1 MVPNGYQNPIF
12 LSVVPKPAKLVPL
25 SPFVVPNCEQN
36 QGPSLYK
43 KLQHMLEL
51 FAFYQADNLA
61 SRLRFRAYCTLEA
74 VKMVKASQM
83 NINEMR
89 WVNENVSL

>member
-1 MVPNGYQNPIF
+1 
-12 LSVVPKPAKLVPL
+12 
-25 SPFVVPNCEQN
+25 
-36 QGPSLYK
+36 
-43 KLQHMLEL
+43 MLEL

-61 SRLRFRAYCTLEA
+61 SLLRFLAYCTLEA